1 MTRRLTI
8 RVPAVLAF
16 TVLLAGCGPRYS
28 PDVYATNAAQQASKV
43 EGGVIIG
50 VRKVRISAAGTT
62 GAATGAA
69 AGGVIGSQAGVGP
82 TGALTTLGG
91 ALFGGLAGV
100 AAEHTVSDTDAFE
113 YVVRKPNGDMISV
126 TQADEKALKVGQ
138 KVLVIAGAQQARVVP
153 DYTTPADVAEGRPL
167 DTRPVDNRPMDTRP
181 AVKPA
186 PPTVTQPAQQAGP
199 SQPET
204 PGSPPGGQGGP
215 LSSTVLPSGS

>member
-8 RVPAVLAF
+8 RVPAVLAC

-91 ALFGGLAGV
+91 TLFGGLAGV

-138 KVLVIAGAQQARVVP
+138 KVLVIAGAQQARIVP
-153 DYTTPADVAEGRPL
+153 DYTTPADVAEGRP
-167 DTRPVDNRPMDTRP
+167 VDNRPV
-181 AVKPA
+181 VKPA